1 MVKSIKNRILTKVL
15 KKLFYKKYL
24 LYGSSIIFTRGFE
37 YLVLFYAANHFDKT
51 AYGNLEFY
59 KKIIELGASFLAFGF
74 PALILSYTT
83 NRQNKDYF
91 FVLSTLFSTV
101 FAIIIFPVLY
111 FLNMTILLIPLLFYA
126 VFFSGGIV
134 QNYLLVRYNSNL
146 VSAYK
151 IVTAV
156 IFYSLV
162 FLAIYELAYDK
173 YAFVFPAYFLFPVFS
188 GIFLFYLYRLK
199 LSKTKLTRYYGLFK
213 HLLGSSMTLVVNNFA
228 GLMFLYTD
236 ILIIK
241 ILSNQAE
248 IDIANY
254 SFSLNVANALMLI
267 PLTLVQVDVEK
278 LKKSTTEIKILF
290 KKIIILISLASL
302 FLIVGYWGL
311 INRFFIKYQD
321 TFYLF
326 LIILGAKYFQALSP
340 LYGTFIAIKRKFRTN
355 LNINLFALVFNIVF
369 SYILYHF
376 YGLYGIA
383 LSSLISLLIRYW
395 LFRFY
400 TYKLI
405 ES

>member
-1 MVKSIKNRILTKVL
+1 MTKKI
-15 KKLFYKKYL
+15 KKLFHKKYL
-24 LYGSSIIFTRGFE
+24 LYGSSILFTRGFE

-91 FVLSTLFSTV
+91 LVLSTLFSVV
-101 FAIIIFPVLY
+101 FAIIIFPLLY
-111 FLNMTILLIPLLFYA
+111 FLHLTVLLVPLLFYA
-126 VFFSGGIV
+126 VFFNGGIV
-134 QNYLLVRYNSNL
+134 QNYLLVRYNSNW
-146 VSAYK
+146 VSTYK
-151 IVTAV
+151 IVIAI

-173 YAFVFPAYFLFPVFS
+173 YAFVFPAYFLFPAYS

-213 HLLGSSMTLVVNNFA
+213 RLLGSSMTLVVNNFA

-278 LKKSTTEIKILF
+278 LKKSASQIKILYQ
-290 KKIIILISLASL
+290 KIIILISLASIL
-302 FLIVGYWGL
+302 LVVGYWVL
-311 INRFFIKYQD
+311 IHQFFIKYQD

-326 LIILGAKYFQALSP
+326 LIIIGAKYFQALSP
-340 LYGTFIAIKRKFRTN
+340 LYGTYIAIKRKFSTN
-355 LNINLFALVFNIVF
+355 LNINIFVLVFNIIF

-376 YGLYGIA
+376 YGLYGVA
-383 LSSLISLLIRYW
+383 LSSLISLLVRYW

-400 TYKLI
+400 TYKLV
-405 ES
+405 ER